1 MKPLDLAKL
10 REAIRAGKVEW
21 RKHALQ
27 QMAERN
33 MAQAA
38 VLNVVLNGQLVR
50 LYTEDKPFASAL
62 FLGYDGP
69 HPLHAVASVDEGAG
83 QAFVVTAYEPSLD
96 VFEADYKTKRKP

>member
-33 MAQAA
+33 IAQAA
-38 VLNVVLNGQLVR
+38 VLNVVLNG
-50 LYTEDKPFASAL
+50 
-62 FLGYDGP
+62 
-69 HPLHAVASVDEGAG
+69 
-83 QAFVVTAYEPSLD
+83 
-96 VFEADYKTKRKP
+96 